1 MPIEQ
6 DRRLISYFR
15 AQPKKEATAA
25 EVMDALGYPS
35 VGAVNLHVVRL
46 AKYIAGFLSYSPMV
60 GVNGQKKWWPCLFE
74 GRDEEYGFVWTL
86 RKDVEDWYVGVYP
99 DEEFLFKVK
108 ASSQDSEARAKRLA
122 AAQKKPTVRITTVL
136 DFDRNPD
143 VVAEVLAQASGNC
156 QRCGSS
162 APFIRKSD
170 GSPYLEVH
178 HKTPLAF
185 GGDDTVA
192 NAIALCPNC
201 HRETHY
207 G

>member
-1 MPIEQ
+1 MLTEQ

-15 AQPKKEATAA
+15 ALPTKEATAA
-25 EVMDALGYPS
+25 EVMAALGYPS

-46 AKYIAGFLSYSPMV
+46 AKDIAGFLSYSPMV
-60 GVNGQKKWWPCLFE
+60 RASGQKRWWPCLFD
-74 GRDEEYGFVWTL
+74 GRDEKHGFVWTL
-86 RKDVEDWYVGVYP
+86 RKDVEDWYIGAHP

-108 ASSQDSEARAKRLA
+108 ASLQDSAARAKRLA
-122 AAQKKPTVRITTVL
+122 VAPRKPTVRVTTVL

-143 VVAEVLAQASGNC
+143 VVAEVLVQASGKC

-178 HKTPLAF
+178 HKVPLAF

-201 HRETHY
+201 HREAHY